1 MEIVSRYFPVEW
13 TKNMCRKLYEKYDVS
28 GFAIYD
34 DLFTDL
40 ASKHDNFHYHTA
52 ISRERRPDGSR
63 GCYIHQLVDE
73 QIAQFGPILENPR
86 TVLYICGLAG
96 MQIGLY
102 QAMARHKLNNGYF
115 RIGEKLSGTDPA
127 NWEPAL
133 IRRGVKA
140 TGRCMVEVY

>member
-1 MEIVSRYFPVEW
+1 MGAPY
-13 TKNMCRKLYEKYDVS
+13 TGDLL
-28 GFAIYD
+28 YD

-102 QAMARHKLNNGYF
+102 QAMAHH
-115 RIGEKLSGTDPA
+115 
-127 NWEPAL
+127 
-133 IRRGVKA
+133 
-140 TGRCMVEVY
+140 